1 MRRRISGTVCGV
13 AAAFVLL
20 LAVGVIVTSAGASA
34 QAEPLPPTIDTDGT
48 AGAVNANG
56 TADGGD
62 TTRTT
67 KATSLT
73 LTVRD
78 SIAAAR
84 AGDVDGGES
93 TDVRSNTSADGV
105 VPEGHDHGVTIG
117 GRSTTGETEI
127 RQPATFELSPLD
139 APAEAV
145 VGENVT
151 VNTTVTN
158 VGDVAG
164 TADVTHLFDGTV
176 SGTRSVTLPGGAST
190 AVRFEVA
197 TDDIDPGS
205 YEHEVR
211 VGETSSVA
219 NVTIRQP
226 ATFEVT
232 DLRVDPRGYRK
243 VPTDYRFVDG
253 YRRAPSEFLTVAVVP
268 LGGTY
273 RVNATVTNVGDLRGT
288 TEIEYVLD
296 GTATRNRSVTLTGGA
311 STVVRF
317 EITADEAPGRY
328 DHGVRGAG
336 SNLTA
341 KIRLNVP
348 PTAAFSASTTEPNV
362 SDPVTF
368 DASGSEDSDGGVVTH
383 EWDLDGDGE
392 YDDAT
397 GVETEAVFT
406 SAGEVTVGL
415 RIIDDI
421 GGTNTTETTVT
432 IRGTPT
438 PAPTETVEPGE
449 PTGTPPTRSGEATDD
464 TRAATNGESTDA
476 PGLPGFGAWPALL
489 AVLVFVPLV
498 HRIRRDGDR

>member
-1 MRRRISGTVCGV
+1 MRGRISGTVCAV

-20 LAVGVIVTSAGASA
+20 LAVGAIVTPAGAYA
-34 QAEPLPPTIDTDGT
+34 PAEPSPPAIGMDGT
-48 AGAVNANG
+48 AGAVAANG
-56 TADGGD
+56 TADAPD
-62 TTRTT
+62 TTRTAT
-67 KATSLT
+67 ATSLT
-73 LTVRD
+73 WTVRD
-78 SIAAAR
+78 LIAAAR
-84 AGDVDGGES
+84 AGDVDS
-93 TDVRSNTSADGV
+93 DID
-105 VPEGHDHGVTIG
+105 G
-117 GRSTTGETEI
+117 GRSTTEDGGRSTTEETEM
-127 RQPATFELSPLD
+127 RQSATFELSPLD
-139 APAEAV
+139 APGEAV
-145 VGENVT
+145 VGETVT

-164 TADVTHLFDGTV
+164 TADVTYLFNGTV
-176 SGTRSVTLPGGAST
+176 SGTRNVTLPDGAST
-190 AVRFEVA
+190 TVRFEVA
-197 TDDIDPGS
+197 TDEMGPGS

-211 VGETSSVA
+211 VGETSRVA

-243 VPTDYRFVDG
+243 VPTDYRFVGG

-268 LGGTY
+268 LDGTY
-273 RVNATVTNVGDLRGT
+273 RVNATVTNAGDVRGT
-288 TEIEYVLD
+288 TEIEYVFD
-296 GTATRNRSVTLTGGA
+296 GMVAQNRSVTLTGGA
-311 STVVRF
+311 STVVDF
-317 EITADEAPGRY
+317 EVTADEAPGRY
-328 DHGVRGAG
+328 DHGVRGSG

-348 PTAAFSASTTEPNV
+348 PTAAFSASTTEPNA

-406 SAGEVTVGL
+406 SAGQVTVGL

-421 GGTNTTETTVT
+421 GGTNTTETTLT

-438 PAPTETVEPGE
+438 PGPTETVEPAE
-449 PTGTPPTRSGEATDD
+449 PTGTPPTRSGEATGD
-464 TRAATNGESTDA
+464 TRADTNGGSTDA

-489 AVLVFVPLV
+489 AVLVFVPFV
-498 HRIRRDGDR
+498 HRIRRDGGHR